1 MIRALLISPSQA
13 MIQQLESSLSAT
25 RQPIELVKE
34 YSRYPTTEELK
45 RALDG
50 LVPNVVFLDLSN
62 EIASARILDAVS
74 HQTPAPLLVAIH
86 HSATAMVQ
94 AMRHGIR
101 DYLMA
106 PFDQAV
112 VDSCIRLLLG
122 LLESDGGP
130 KTASSSTKTI
140 AFLPAKPG
148 CGASTIALNT
158 CAALSATHRTL
169 LVDADP
175 FNGQLAYML
184 KQDNSFSIRH
194 ALDRAGVLDEDLWD
208 KMVRSFG
215 RLDVLS
221 GEDYLG
227 DHAPSAAPLRR
238 VLDFACAYYDAVA
251 CDLPGALDDAA
262 QVVLQQAGS
271 IVLAVTPD
279 VASLRLAYCKLH
291 LLDGLGC
298 AKKVQLVLNR
308 THSRAGF
315 RRADVER
322 SLGIPV
328 VCEIPANNSAVH
340 NALVEARP
348 VREYAARF
356 GALAGLLAGRP
367 AAPPKERYRRRFL
380 QFFSIGRAVNPG
392 LALLGD
398 GKR

>member
-1 MIRALLISPSQA
+1 MIRAILISPVQA
-13 MIQQLESSLSAT
+13 MIQQLESALSAT

-34 YSRYPTTEELK
+34 YTRYPTTEELV
-45 RALDG
+45 RVLDG
-50 LVPNVVFLDLSN
+50 LAPNVVFLDLSN
-62 EIASARILDAVS
+62 ETAASRIMEAIS
-74 HQTPAPLLVAIH
+74 GQASAPLLVALH
-86 HSATAMVQ
+86 HSTTALMQ
-94 AMRHGIR
+94 AMRNGIR
-101 DYLMA
+101 DYLTA
-106 PFDQAV
+106 PFDQPA
-112 VDSCIRLLLG
+112 VDSCIQLLRG
-122 LLESDGGP
+122 LIESGGVRQP
-130 KTASSSTKTI
+130 APPATKMI

-158 CAALSATHRTL
+158 CAALSAAQRTL

-194 ALDRAGVLDEDLWD
+194 ALDRAGALDEDLWD
-208 KMVRSFG
+208 KMVRTFG

-238 VLDFACAYYDAVA
+238 VLDFARAYYDAIA

-262 QVVLQQAGS
+262 QCVLQQSGK

-298 AKKVQLVLNR
+298 AKRVQLVLNR
-308 THSRAGF
+308 THARAGF
-315 RRADVER
+315 RRGDVER
-322 SLGIPV
+322 SLGMPV
-328 VCEIPANNSAVH
+328 VCEIPANHSAVH
-340 NALVEARP
+340 NALVEGRP

-356 GALAGLLAGRP
+356 GALAGLLVGRT
-367 AAPPKERYRRRFL
+367 AEPPKERYRRRFL
-380 QFFSIGRAVNPG
+380 QFFSIGRAVTAP